1 MEFDRDAIKKAGLS
15 LITPVIVT
23 NSADYTQVVPEN
35 EHQQIVNETV
45 IFQIN

>member
-45 IFQIN
+45 IFQIS

>member
-1 MEFDRDAIKKAGLS
+1 MEFDRDAIQKAGLS

-23 NSADYTQVVPEN
+23 NSADYTQVVTEN
-35 EHQQIVNETV
+35 EHQQIANETV